1 MYKFDREH
9 QISFTDFNQPLGLKM
24 NPNNRWIKKA
34 ALIPWDTI
42 EAEYAKLF
50 SSETGMP
57 AKPLRMALG
66 SLLIQKQFSYSDEE
80 LVEQLRENPYYQYF
94 IGLLGYVDEY
104 PFVPSLLVEFRK
116 RLSEDILNEINEMI
130 IEFVQHN
137 RCNSQQNVEKSDEH
151 DDNDDSSDTEI
162 SVDEKSES
170 EVENEGTLILDATC
184 APQNIKY
191 PQDIELLNE
200 SREKLEGMICRI
212 CEKYNFYRPRMYR
225 QKARKDYLALVKCRK
240 RGAKKIRKAIKK
252 QLQYVR
258 RDLGYIENLIEN
270 NGVILSASD
279 AELLDILMTVYDQ
292 QKYMFENNVHSVENR
307 IVSISQPYIRP
318 IVRGKAKSPVEF
330 GAKLDLSVDENG
342 MCRIEKLSFDAYN
355 ESTVLET
362 AIENYKRRTGHYPER
377 VLADQ
382 IYRTRDNIQYCSGFG
397 IRISGKRLGR
407 PKKNTD
413 TKAEKKI
420 AYKDN
425 TDRIEV
431 ERKFSLA
438 KRKFGLGLLL
448 TKREDTT
455 RSSITLSVIA
465 MNIDRLA
472 AMLLRLIVHLLECL
486 SGSRDLGLPGEV
498 WGLLRRDY
506 LIPEHTLSVT
516 MKILHFPMHF

>member
-1 MYKFDREH
+1 MYKFKREK
-9 QISFTDFNQPLGLKM
+9 QISFTDFNQPLGLQM
-24 NPNNRWIKKA
+24 NPDNRWVKKA
-34 ALIPWDTI
+34 EMIPWETI

-50 SSETGMP
+50 PSYTGMP

-66 SLLIQKQFSYSDEE
+66 SLLIQKQYHYPDEE
-80 LVEQLRENPYYQYF
+80 LVEQIRENPYYQYF
-94 IGLLGYVDEY
+94 IGLPGYEDKI

-116 RLSEDILNEINEMI
+116 RLSEDVLNEINEMI
-130 IEFVQHN
+130 IEYNAQ
-137 RCNSQQNVEKSDEH
+137 K
-151 DDNDDSSDTEI
+151 NDDDSDDVDRDGNANSDT
-162 SVDEKSES
+162 SDHQDETNES
-170 EVENEGTLILDATC
+170 ENAGTLILDATC

-200 SREKLEGMICRI
+200 AREKLEDMICRI
-212 CEKYNFYRPRMYR
+212 SDEYGFYRPRMYR
-225 QKARKDYLALVKCRK
+225 QKARKDYLALAKCRK

-258 RDLGYIENLIEN
+258 RDLGYIANLLEN
-270 NGVILSASD
+270 NGVFLSESD
-279 AELLDILMTVYDQ
+279 AHLLDILETVYSQ
-292 QKYMFENNVHSVENR
+292 QQYMFDNHTHSVENR

-355 ESTVLET
+355 ESAVLKT
-362 AIENYKRRTGHYPER
+362 AIANYKERTGHYPER
-377 VLADQ
+377 VLVDQ
-382 IYRTRDNIQYCSGFG
+382 LYRNRDNLSFCSSLG
-397 IRISGKRLGR
+397 IRLSGKKLGR
-407 PKKNTD
+407 PKKD
-413 TKAEKKI
+413 ADSKADNKI
-420 AYKDN
+420 AYQDN

-455 RSSITLSVIA
+455 KASIVLSIIA

-472 AMLLRLIVHLLECL
+472 AMLLRLIQFLLNF
-486 SGSRDLGLPGEV
+486 GLPY
-498 WGLLRRDY
+498 GLTEN
-506 LIPEHTLSVT
+506 P
-516 MKILHFPMHF
+516 